1 MNKIFLVYVFI
12 FTIFNFEAKSET
24 SKKLTC
30 SAYEKFII
38 ETEKVVPYD
47 EEINL
52 DLLFQVD
59 HEVGDGKGVIL
70 LNDSKIFFIH
80 EIKDDRYLFGSLED
94 AKKGITHVGALFRD
108 TGKLQITFTEM
119 IDSELVG
126 YSNYYYCKKSEKL

>member
-38 ETEKVVPYD
+38 ETEKVAPYD

-52 DLLFQVD
+52 ELLFQVD

-70 LNDSKIFFIH
+70 LNTDATKQRVGFDSYDNSINVSMELSI
-80 EIKDDRYLFGSLED
+80 Y
-94 AKKGITHVGALFRD
+94 
-108 TGKLQITFTEM
+108 GK
-119 IDSELVG
+119 
-126 YSNYYYCKKSEKL
+126 